1 MKYLIYTD
9 YYVTRMYF
17 VEHKGAGFK
26 ISMNP
31 EKAKTYDDLK
41 EARLASIELTAT
53 TGMKAEVTK
62 KPQIL

>member
-1 MKYLIYTD
+1 
-9 YYVTRMYF
+9 MYF